1 MLQLLWQGRT
11 TLTVG
16 QRSADHI
23 FPRLNE
29 LSPWVLVMPRHT
41 KNKISFMNT
50 HMCKT
55 TKAILYGKQGI
66 IITKQINT
74 IIQCHSSYDRVLH
87 TGHKKTFLM
96 QI

>member
-1 MLQLLWQGRT
+1 
-11 TLTVG
+11 
-16 QRSADHI
+16 
-23 FPRLNE
+23 
-29 LSPWVLVMPRHT
+29 
-41 KNKISFMNT
+41 MNT

-74 IIQCHSSYDRVLH
+74 KVQCHSSYDRVLH
-87 TGHKKTFLM
+87 TGYKKTLLM